1 MSASERDTRTS
12 QVIRRGD
19 NSSVPLDQ
27 PQDDASTDKRKRRD
41 LRAEGKRRLGEMGFH
56 KQVTGSQQATN
67 LLYEA
72 YGLAVWL
79 GPQHYHHVKQWAQ
92 LGALVPRLVERLY
105 EDGMFKQDG
114 DPRKAN
120 ETLLRYMAELRAHA
134 KEAGLTPTS
143 QAALGVDLGHL
154 RNLDAAA
161 EVQRL
166 RREGI

>member
-1 MSASERDTRTS
+1 MTESERDPGSS

-19 NSSVPLDQ
+19 NSSVPLDL
-27 PQDDASTDKRKRRD
+27 PQDDASTDKRKRKD
-41 LRAEGKRRLGEMGFH
+41 LRVEGKRRLAEMGFQ

-72 YGLAVWL
+72 YGLASWL
-79 GPQHYHHVKQWAQ
+79 GPEHYHLVKQWAQ

-105 EDGMFKQDG
+105 EGGLFKQDG
-114 DPRKAN
+114 DPLKAN

-143 QAALGVDLGHL
+143 QAALGVDLG
-154 RNLDAAA
+154 RMRQLDAAA

-166 RREGI
+166 RRER